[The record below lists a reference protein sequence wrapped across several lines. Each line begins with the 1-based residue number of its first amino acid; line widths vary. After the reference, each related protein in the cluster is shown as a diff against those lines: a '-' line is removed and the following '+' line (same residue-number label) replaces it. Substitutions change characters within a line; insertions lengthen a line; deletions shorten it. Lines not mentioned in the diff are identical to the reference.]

1 MSYRCNHLQ
10 VTEANVIVQ
19 NSNGSEIESQLLP
32 QAEKYLDLRNY
43 YVKAYEGQAPPK
55 TPKYWLA
62 FTVSVPPLGFST
74 YTVSTAKRTGSNIDC
89 FSI

>member
-1 MSYRCNHLQ
+1 M
-10 VTEANVIVQ
+10 
-19 NSNGSEIESQLLP
+19 
-32 QAEKYLDLRNY
+32 
-43 YVKAYEGQAPPK
+43 GQAPLK

-74 YTVSTAKRTGSNIDC
+74 YTVSTAKRTGSNIYC